1 MKDYPSRHKNQSPI
15 AAHPLQWL
23 SQPAGRTSILQHA
36 QRLMEIERAVHSS
49 LPVPLR
55 SGCRVLQLEH
65 GVLSLGVPSGQFA
78 TRIKQLTTRLSE
90 GLQQSQWPVQRIQI
104 RVQPQ
109 QSTLPP
115 IPYPKRAHRKTL
127 SPAASSAFGALKK
140 ELPDGPLAQA
150 VAQLLEKHSD
160 R

>member
-1 MKDYPSRHKNQSPI
+1 MKDYPSRHKNQSPN

-23 SQPAGRTSILQHA
+23 SQPTGRTSIMQHA
-36 QRLMEIERAVHSS
+36 QRLMEIEQAVQAL

-55 SGCRVLQLEH
+55 SGCRVLQLEQ
-65 GVLSLGVPSGQFA
+65 GVLILGVPSGQFA
-78 TRIKQLTTRLSE
+78 TRIKQLTARLGE
-90 GLQQSQWPVQRIQI
+90 GLQQNQWPVQRIQI

-109 QSTLPP
+109 QSALPP
-115 IPYPKRAHRKTL
+115 TPYPRRAHRKTL
-127 SPAASSAFGALKK
+127 SPAASSAFDALKK

-150 VAQLLEKHSD
+150 VAQLLEKHSG